1 MSTLTDLWN
10 PWLRRAV
17 LLSLAIFLGV
27 TGVRFVRSVL
37 RSADG
42 TGHGTALSDYLRAGD
57 GVDSEPL
64 YDANFSYPPI
74 FAVGMEPLAEL
85 PLGVAAT
92 VWFLFQVG
100 VLGATAYFALRLLR
114 AAAVPHA
121 ELVLWIALIASSR
134 FLLNNLTHGNVNSLV
149 LMLVLASADWLG
161 RGALARAGLAIS
173 AAASIKLLPLIF
185 LPMLAARRAW
195 RSVAGLAV
203 GLLVCNALLPA
214 LWLGAER
221 AIELSVAW
229 YEKMI
234 EPFYQASAVSTDER
248 NLALAAAIDRHFTDG
263 TMEHFDPTPTPLH
276 VDLLTPASANF
287 VTKVLLGGIVIC
299 VLTLSFRA
307 RRDRSPRRF
316 LVEAALALL
325 TMLLIS
331 PKTWKAHFVW
341 ILPAYLVLISKIIE
355 EWQIRTASA
364 RATRFGLAAIIVA
377 GAASSRGI
385 VGLQASEWLHDLSI
399 ETLVVLGL
407 WVLIARE
414 GWRSV
419 EPNVASNEH
428 RLMMEP
434 RPIS

>member
-1 MSTLTDLWN
+1 MKTLADLWN

-17 LLSLAIFLGV
+17 LLGLAIFLSI

-42 TGHGTALSDYLRAGD
+42 TGHGTAFADYLRAGE
-57 GVDSEPL
+57 GVTSEPL

-74 FAVGMEPLAEL
+74 FAVGMEPLSAL
-85 PLGVAAT
+85 PLGVAAA

-100 VLGATAYFALRLLR
+100 VLVTSAYFALRLLR
-114 AAAVPHA
+114 AAAVPRA

-149 LMLVLASADWLG
+149 LMLVLVSADWLG
-161 RGALARAGLAIS
+161 RGACVRAGAALS

-185 LPMLAARRAW
+185 LPMLVARRAW
-195 RSVAGLAV
+195 RSVLGLGL

-214 LWLGAER
+214 IWLGATR

-229 YEKMI
+229 YQKMI
-234 EPFYQASAVSTDER
+234 EPFYRASAVSTDER

-276 VDLLTPASANF
+276 VDLLTAASANF
-287 VTKVLLGGIVIC
+287 VTKVLLVGIVLC
-299 VLTLSFRA
+299 VLGLAFRA
-307 RRDRSPRRF
+307 RRDRSPRRY

-341 ILPAYLVLISKIIE
+341 ILPAYLVLISRIVA
-355 EWQIRTASA
+355 EWNIRTASA
-364 RATRFGLAAIIVA
+364 RITRFGLVAIVVA
-377 GAASSRGI
+377 GAASSRGV

-407 WVLIARE
+407 WVLVARE
-414 GWRSV
+414 AWRGAD
-419 EPNVASNEH
+419 PGLDPREH
-428 RLMMEP
+428 RPMMEA